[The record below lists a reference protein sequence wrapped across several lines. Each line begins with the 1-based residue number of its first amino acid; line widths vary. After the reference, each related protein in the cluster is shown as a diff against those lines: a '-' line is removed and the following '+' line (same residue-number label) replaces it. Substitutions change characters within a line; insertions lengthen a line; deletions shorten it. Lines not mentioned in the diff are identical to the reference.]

1 MIKTHLTTLTVAGLL
16 LAVPGAARQKTAV
29 AFAKG
34 SSSSTVTGSI
44 KGDQDHSYIVDAR
57 TGQTLTVVLKPTKG
71 SPYMNITAPGADS
84 AIFIG
89 STEGNSF
96 SGPLKV
102 SGRHVIQVYQMRAT
116 ARRNELASYTITIG
130 VKGAVAAAPRPSHDA
145 KVAGTNYNA
154 TAEVPCIT
162 SAGAPKGLC
171 KAGVMR
177 MVGGEV
183 TVELQTPDGGQRH
196 IYFNNGKPT
205 SSDANAPMHAT
216 RQGDTNI
223 IRIGTVEVYEIPD
236 AFVIG
241 D

>member
-1 MIKTHLTTLTVAGLL
+1 MTRALFTALAATGLS
-16 LAVPGAARQKTAV
+16 LAYPASAQQKTNV
-29 AFAKG
+29 TFAKG
-34 SSSSTVTGSI
+34 ASSATLTGSI
-44 KGDQDHSYIVDAR
+44 KGDQDDGYTVDAR
-57 TGQTLTVVLKPTKG
+57 AGQSLTVVLKPTKG

-84 AIFIG
+84 AMFIG
-89 STEGNSF
+89 STSSNSF

-102 SGRHVIQVYQMRAT
+102 SGPHVIQVYQMRAT
-116 ARRNELASYTITIG
+116 ARRNEIANYTLTIG
-130 VKGAVAAAPRPSHDA
+130 ITGAAAAAFQANRDA

-162 SAGAPKGLC
+162 SAGAPKDRC

-177 MVGGEV
+177 MAGGEA

-196 IYFNNGKPT
+196 IYFNNGRPT

-223 IRIGTVEVYEIPD
+223 VRIGTVEVYEIPD
-236 AFVIG
+236 ALVVG
-241 D
+241 G